1 MKSMKHLSRTAEA
14 KRAGGKIEQA
24 AALCCRIGDGGELE
38 ILLISSRDTGRWVL
52 PKGYV
57 ERDETSCTAALR
69 EAREEAGIVGK
80 VRRKA
85 LGTYSYIKDAARRL
99 DVAVHV
105 LKVERETEDYRERL
119 QRRKAWVMPA
129 EAATMVSEPELKA
142 LFGTLVAKVVLNSQD
157 KAVLK
162 KIRAPA
168 SRIPLPG
175 DTIGLAV

>member
-1 MKSMKHLSRTAEA
+1 MKSMKHFSKPAEVKRDGA
-14 KRAGGKIEQA
+14 KIDQA
-24 AALCCRIGDGGELE
+24 AALCCRIGDDGELE

-57 ERDETSCTAALR
+57 EKDETSYMAALR

-85 LGTYSYIKDAARRL
+85 LGSYAYLKGGAHSL

-105 LKVERETEDYRERL
+105 LKVERETEHYRERS
-119 QRRKAWVMPA
+119 QRRKLWIAPA
-129 EAATMVSEPELKA
+129 EAAAMVVEPGLQA
-142 LFGTLVAKVVLNSQD
+142 LLATLVAKVVLNSQD

-162 KIRAPA
+162 KIRAHAHP
-168 SRIPLPG
+168 SPLP
-175 DTIGLAV
+175 DSIVAVAV